1 MNKAFLA
8 QGDLETSSQ
17 HLMDAKA
24 LANFAAEKNWKLIAE
39 VEQARISH
47 LKAGGF
53 VDVAEEAEVR
63 LSTLSEL
70 VK

>member
-1 MNKAFLA
+1 MTKAFLA
-8 QGDLETSSQ
+8 QGDLEASGE
-17 HLMDAKA
+17 HLMNAKA
-24 LANFAAEKNWKLIAE
+24 LANYTSEKNWKLIAE

-53 VDVAEEAEVR
+53 TDSAAEAEVR
-63 LSTLSEL
+63 LETLREL